1 MNQEIFKDNWEL
13 IVGLEVHVE
22 LATNTKLFCGCLN
35 QFGSEANTNVCPVCL
50 GLPGSL
56 PVVNETAVYYAMQLG
71 RALRCSVNRS
81 VFARKNYFYPDM
93 PKDYQISQYDM
104 PTNLNGYLELPTGEA
119 IGIERAHIE
128 EDTGKTTHIGISGRI
143 SGSDY
148 SLVDYNRAGIPLI
161 EIVSEP
167 EIRTIEQAKAY
178 VSELRNII
186 LALGISDAKMEE
198 GSIRVDANVS
208 VRENGEDNLL
218 TRCEIKNVNSLK
230 SLGRA
235 IEYEANR
242 HISLYENGESPKQET
257 RHWDEDAGRTRSG
270 RSKEDAEDYRYFTE
284 PDLVPLNPSKE
295 TIAKIDQ
302 EMPELPSERRGKL
315 ADLNG
320 VKSSDMTLLVE
331 RDHDAFAL
339 DAIKGGGEP
348 EKVVKHL
355 VNNLSSG
362 LGALTPE
369 ALAQLVQMENK
380 SEITSTQAK
389 KVLGELVQRG
399 GMPANLANELGF
411 EEVGLND
418 LEKLVDQLI
427 NEHSDE
433 WERFC
438 SGDTKVQGFFVGQ
451 VMKSTSGQ
459 ADGKIINQILN
470 ERATSE

>member
-1 MNQEIFKDNWEL
+1 
-13 IVGLEVHVE
+13 
-22 LATNTKLFCGCLN
+22 
-35 QFGSEANTNVCPVCL
+35 
-50 GLPGSL
+50 
-56 PVVNETAVYYAMQLG
+56 
-71 RALRCSVNRS
+71 
-81 VFARKNYFYPDM
+81 
-93 PKDYQISQYDM
+93 
-104 PTNLNGYLELPTGEA
+104 
-119 IGIERAHIE
+119 
-128 EDTGKTTHIGISGRI
+128 
-143 SGSDY
+143 
-148 SLVDYNRAGIPLI
+148 
-161 EIVSEP
+161 
-167 EIRTIEQAKAY
+167 
-178 VSELRNII
+178 
-186 LALGISDAKMEE
+186 
-198 GSIRVDANVS
+198 
-208 VRENGEDNLL
+208 
-218 TRCEIKNVNSLK
+218 
-230 SLGRA
+230 
-235 IEYEANR
+235 
-242 HISLYENGESPKQET
+242 
-257 RHWDEDAGRTRSG
+257 
-270 RSKEDAEDYRYFTE
+270 
-284 PDLVPLNPSKE
+284 
-295 TIAKIDQ
+295 
-302 EMPELPSERRGKL
+302 MPELPSERRGKL

-399 GMPANLANELGF
+399 GMPANLATELGF
-411 EEVGLND
+411 EVVGLND

-470 ERATSE
+470 ERATSK

>member
-1 MNQEIFKDNWEL
+1 
-13 IVGLEVHVE
+13 
-22 LATNTKLFCGCLN
+22 
-35 QFGSEANTNVCPVCL
+35 
-50 GLPGSL
+50 
-56 PVVNETAVYYAMQLG
+56 
-71 RALRCSVNRS
+71 
-81 VFARKNYFYPDM
+81 
-93 PKDYQISQYDM
+93 

-128 EDTGKTTHIGISGRI
+128 EDTGKTTHIGTSGRI

-178 VSELRNII
+178 VSELRYII

-208 VRENGEDNLL
+208 VRENGENNLR

-242 HISLYENGESPKQET
+242 HISLYRNGESPKQET

-284 PDLVPLNPSKE
+284 PDLVPLNPSE
-295 TIAKIDQ
+295 EIIAKIDQ
-302 EMPELPSERRGKL
+302 ELPELPSERREKL
-315 ADLNG
+315 VNLTG
-320 VKSSDMTLLVE
+320 VKSSDVTLIVE
-331 RDHDAFAL
+331 RNHDAFAL
-339 DAIKGGGEP
+339 DAVRRGGEP

-362 LGALTPE
+362 PGALTPE
-369 ALAQLVQMENK
+369 ALAQLVQMESK
-380 SEITSTQAK
+380 SDITSTQAK

-399 GMPANLANELGF
+399 GMPANLAADLGF
-411 EEVGLND
+411 EAVRIND
-418 LEKLVDQLI
+418 LENLVDQLI
-427 NEHSDE
+427 DEHSDE

-459 ADGKIINQILN
+459 ADGKTINKILN
-470 ERATSE
+470 ERSTGK

>member
-1 MNQEIFKDNWEL
+1 
-13 IVGLEVHVE
+13 
-22 LATNTKLFCGCLN
+22 
-35 QFGSEANTNVCPVCL
+35 
-50 GLPGSL
+50 
-56 PVVNETAVYYAMQLG
+56 
-71 RALRCSVNRS
+71 
-81 VFARKNYFYPDM
+81 
-93 PKDYQISQYDM
+93 
-104 PTNLNGYLELPTGEA
+104 
-119 IGIERAHIE
+119 
-128 EDTGKTTHIGISGRI
+128 
-143 SGSDY
+143 
-148 SLVDYNRAGIPLI
+148 
-161 EIVSEP
+161 
-167 EIRTIEQAKAY
+167 
-178 VSELRNII
+178 
-186 LALGISDAKMEE
+186 
-198 GSIRVDANVS
+198 ANVS
-208 VRENGEDNLL
+208 VRENGENNLR

-320 VKSSDMTLLVE
+320 IKSSDMTLLVE

-399 GMPANLANELGF
+399 GMPANLATELGF
-411 EEVGLND
+411 EVVGLND